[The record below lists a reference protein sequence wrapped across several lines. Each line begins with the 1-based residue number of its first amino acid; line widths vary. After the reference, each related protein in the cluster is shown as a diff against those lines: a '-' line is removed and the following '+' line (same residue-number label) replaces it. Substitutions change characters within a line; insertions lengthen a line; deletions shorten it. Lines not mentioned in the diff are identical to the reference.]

1 MRKIILAVT
10 VTMAAPAWS
19 TPLACL
25 IEPDKV
31 AEIGAPVVGIIDKVS
46 VERGDFVKAGQVL
59 ASFNADVE
67 RASAGV
73 ASTRAQADADLKAAQ
88 AAQELAQSKLARAR
102 NLVKVGFISKEA
114 VDQSEA
120 EAKIAQN
127 RVLQA
132 EQAQRVAGR
141 ELQLS
146 NAQLAQRTIR
156 SPFAGVVLDRYHT
169 AGERIEREPIVR
181 IAKVDP
187 LRVELVLPVA
197 QFGHVEQGS
206 LVNIRTD
213 LTGGRDL
220 PAKVVLIDKVVDAA
234 SNTFR
239 VRLALPNPDH
249 GIPAGLRCTA
259 ELDAGSVLPRPST
272 PVAAASDDA
281 QPRVMKASY
290 AGRLSYR
297 LEKPPVT
304 R

>member
-1 MRKIILAVT
+1 
-10 VTMAAPAWS
+10 
-19 TPLACL
+19 
-25 IEPDKV
+25 
-31 AEIGAPVVGIIDKVS
+31 
-46 VERGDFVKAGQVL
+46 
-59 ASFNADVE
+59 
-67 RASAGV
+67 
-73 ASTRAQADADLKAAQ
+73 
-88 AAQELAQSKLARAR
+88 
-102 NLVKVGFISKEA
+102 
-114 VDQSEA
+114 
-120 EAKIAQN
+120 
-127 RVLQA
+127 VLQA
-132 EQAQRVAGR
+132 VQAQRVAGR
-141 ELQLS
+141 ELELS

-197 QFGHVEQGS
+197 QFGHVEQGAR
-206 LVNIRTD
+206 VNIRTD
-213 LTGGRDL
+213 LTGARDL
-220 PAKVVLIDKVVDAA
+220 PATVVLVDKVVDSA

-259 ELDAGSVLPRPST
+259 EFEAGSVLPRPGA
-272 PVAAASDDA
+272 PASATSAVTSGDSE
-281 QPRVMKASY
+281 PRVMKASY